1 MKSRKSQ
8 AISALAM
15 NISSEDL
22 TGDANVKFE
31 TWLIPFLLSTAS
43 WAYILVQMIFA
54 YRSLES
60 WAQITL
66 TVIYAALYAGGFL
79 FLTAFFSALLMWG
92 VGEFS
97 NRFYISMLAS
107 LPIVAVALISLVMK
121 SSFQLEKIGVI
132 KALGHFPEH
141 PLVIGGYLTILS
153 HVRLV
158 SFTGKTRAILY
169 LIVLAMMVY
178 ILLGPILLRLFRL

>member
-1 MKSRKSQ
+1 MKSRRSQ
-8 AISALAM
+8 ALSALAL
-15 NISSEDL
+15 NIASEDL
-22 TGDANVKFE
+22 TGDADVKFE

-54 YRSLES
+54 YRNLEG
-60 WAQITL
+60 WAQIAL
-66 TVIYAALYAGGFL
+66 TVIYAAIYAGGFL
-79 FLTAFFSALLMWG
+79 FLTALFSAFLMWEVRKFG
-92 VGEFS
+92 
-97 NRFYISMLAS
+97 NRFYLSMLAS

-132 KALGHFPEH
+132 KALGYFPEH

-158 SFTGKTRAILY
+158 SFAGRKRAILY
-169 LIVLAMMVY
+169 LFVLAMMVY
-178 ILLGPILLRLFRL
+178 ILLGPILLQLFKL